1 MNKKIKEYIS
11 KYSNIPDILQDR
23 LIYLLDKINIKIK
36 DIDKIKNKI
45 IENRNIN
52 IKELNFIFYFFPQAT
67 PRPRYSKFTKVFYV
81 KNLLNYNELFKQ
93 VIDEC
98 DDIDFIID
106 TPCEFYCKTYFP
118 IPNQMNKSEQIL
130 AELGLIHN
138 LSKPDF
144 DNLAKT
150 YSDMIQKHLL
160 IDDSIIYK
168 GTSEKAY
175 SCKPR
180 IEITIRYL
188 ENHDSLY
195 NKRKTEKW
203 KRKEG

>member
-11 KYSNIPDILQDR
+11 KYNDIPTDLYDR
-23 LIYLLDKINIKIK
+23 MIFLLNKLKIK
-36 DIDKIKNKI
+36 DNDLIKIKNKI
-45 IENRNIN
+45 LENRNNN
-52 IKELNFIFYFFPQAT
+52 IKEINFIFYFFPQAT

-81 KNLLNYNELFKQ
+81 KNLLNYNALFKQ

-98 DDIDFIID
+98 NDIDFIID
-106 TPCEFYCKTYFP
+106 TPCEFYCKSYFP
-118 IPNQMNKSEQIL
+118 IPTQMNKSEQIL
-130 AELGLIHN
+130 AELGMIHN
-138 LSKPDF
+138 ISKPDF

-168 GTSEKAY
+168 GTSEKGY

-188 ENHDSLY
+188 ENHDSMY
-195 NKRKTEKW
+195 NTKKTEKW
-203 KRKEG
+203 KRKDG